1 MILIIMA
8 GFMTIGA
15 IDKIFGNKWGYG
27 EAFDEG
33 FKAIGPLALAL
44 VGMLSLSPVIAEVL
58 KPIIV
63 PIYEFLGADP
73 SMFASTVLA
82 YDMGG
87 YDLAMAM
94 ANSPEVGTFSGL
106 LHGSM
111 MGVTIAFTIPFSLRM
126 VHKSDYHLLAKGILS
141 GIVTIPLGC
150 VAGGM
155 IAGFD
160 MGMIMRNLS
169 PIFIVAILISIGLL
183 KAPEKMIIGFKIFG
197 YMISIVITVATAA
210 IGIETLTGF
219 VVIPGMN
226 PISEGLKT
234 AGLIGVMLSGTFP
247 MIHFIK
253 TVFGNHLD
261 GLGNKMNMNGIAA
274 TGLLLTLAN
283 SVPMFA
289 SIKDMDRRGKV
300 INIAFAVSASFAIGG
315 NLAFTATK
323 DAEMIFPVVAGKLIG
338 GITAIVLAH
347 FLMKIED
354 KASAVSDLPR

>member
-1 MILIIMA
+1 MDINKIILIIMA
-8 GFMTIGA
+8 VFMSIGA
-15 IDKIFGNKWGYG
+15 LDKVLGSKYGYG
-27 EAFDEG
+27 DAFDEG

-44 VGMLSLSPVIAEVL
+44 VGMLSLSPVIATVL
-58 KPIIV
+58 EPIIV

-73 SMFASTVLA
+73 SMFASTILA

-87 YDLAMAM
+87 YDLAMTM
-94 ANSPEVGTFSGL
+94 ANTPDAGTFSGL

-126 VHKSDYHLLAKGILS
+126 VEKKDYSYLAKGILS

-150 VAGGM
+150 VAGGL

-160 MGMIMRNLS
+160 IGMIITNLL
-169 PIFIVAILISIGLL
+169 PIFIVAIVVSIGLW
-183 KAPEKMIIGFKIFG
+183 KIPEKMIVGFKVFG
-197 YMISIVITVATAA
+197 YIITVVVTVATAA

-219 VVIPGMN
+219 IVIPGMN
-226 PISEGLKT
+226 PIEEGLQT
-234 AGLIGVMLSGTFP
+234 AGIIGVMLAGAFP

-253 TVFGNHLD
+253 KVFGSHLE
-261 GLGNKMNMNGIAA
+261 GLGNKLKINGISA

-289 SIKDMDRRGKV
+289 SVKDMDKRGKV

-315 NLAFTATK
+315 NLAFAAGK
-323 DAEMIFPVVAGKLIG
+323 DASMIFPVVAGKLIG
-338 GITAIVLAH
+338 GITAIILAVM
-347 FLMKIED
+347 FTRREK
-354 KASAVSDLPR
+354 VS

>member
-1 MILIIMA
+1 MDINKVILIIMA

-63 PIYEFLGADP
+63 PIYEFRGADP

-169 PIFIVAILISIGLL
+169 PIFIVAILIST
-183 KAPEKMIIGFKIFG
+183 
-197 YMISIVITVATAA
+197 VITVATAA

-253 TVFGNHLD
+253 TVFGSHLD

-323 DAEMIFPVVAGKLIG
+323 DADMIFPVVAGKLIG
-338 GITAIVLAH
+338 GITAIILAN

-354 KASAVSDLPR
+354 KASAVSDLPS